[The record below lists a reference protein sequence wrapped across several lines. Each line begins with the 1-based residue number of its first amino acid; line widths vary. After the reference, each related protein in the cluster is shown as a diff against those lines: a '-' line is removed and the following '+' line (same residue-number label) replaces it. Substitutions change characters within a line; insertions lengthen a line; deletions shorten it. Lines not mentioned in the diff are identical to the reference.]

1 MAPID
6 RPSAARAGF
15 TAIEMMVVVSIIILL
30 VAMTVP
36 SIFPAIKKGRVHD
49 AANAIMRVASQARQ
63 LARTRQQPSAAMG
76 LRYYGVSVVMPPG
89 GAPAYAVLVYGDG
102 SSPPASP
109 SAEELKTQND
119 STKFVAKM
127 EFNRNVLPYQS
138 SSSPGP
144 TVKTPIS
151 TGQGVRWYY
160 QYRTG
165 FVIQNATTA
174 TTTMNV
180 GTAAVPAQAATAT
193 TPAIPAIPAGTPAE
207 FGVCSL
213 DQQYVV
219 AVAIY
224 SIGLGNAQDM
234 K

>member
-1 MAPID
+1 VNAA
-6 RPSAARAGF
+6 RPSSAGF

-63 LARTRQQPSAAMG
+63 LARTRQQPATAVK
-76 LRYYGVSVVMPPG
+76 YYGVAVVVPSSG
-89 GAPAYAVLVYGDG
+89 PAYAVLTYD
-102 SSPPASP
+102 SSAAYSAS
-109 SAEELKTQND
+109 SELKTQND
-119 STKFVAKM
+119 ATKNIAKF
-127 EFNRNVLPYQS
+127 EFNRNVMPYNAS
-138 SSSPGP
+138 AGG
-144 TVKTPIS
+144 TKTLMT
-151 TGQGVRWYY
+151 TGTAVNWYY

-165 FVIQNATTA
+165 FVIRDGTTW
-174 TTTMNV
+174 TTPINV
-180 GTAAVPAQAATAT
+180 GTPAVAAVAASGSTPAQ
-193 TPAIPAIPAGTPAE
+193 PAIPAGTPPD

-213 DQQYVV
+213 DQQYIV